1 MPASEFIRSI
11 PQDLFPDRFL
21 DELQY
26 NLGHRFSVLFADLL
40 KPSLEF
46 VGDLRYPESAHFLT
60 VAPSCSLSRYLAARI
75 LMKSYSKKK
84 QNEIHEARRKLKHFW
99 LLAEA
104 YYESHLMSASEIFSV
119 AGSPEIL
126 IYLEPLEVLAAE
138 QVEFPMKC
146 GPWTSIKLLMEWYKL
161 NNISEEMDR
170 TLPLDQ
176 DLYQE
181 SIPDEPI

>member
-1 MPASEFIRSI
+1 LDSRQAGI
-11 PQDLFPDRFL
+11 PG
-21 DELQY
+21 Y
-26 NLGHRFSVLFADLL
+26 NITGI
-40 KPSLEF
+40 
-46 VGDLRYPESAHFLT
+46 Y
-60 VAPSCSLSRYLAARI
+60 
-75 LMKSYSKKK
+75 
-84 QNEIHEARRKLKHFW
+84 RRKLKHFW